1 MEFNVKFEL
10 SDQTFPVKFDNIQT
24 ATKLVGGEQYNGP
37 LEVTPTREQQTLPT
51 SGKVLGENVVVHP
64 IPKEYG
70 LVSYDNRKII
80 KIT

>member
-24 ATKLVGGEQYNGP
+24 ATKLVGGEVYDGP
-37 LEVTPTREQQTLPT
+37 LEVTPTRDVQTLPT
-51 SGKVLGENVVVHP
+51 SGKVLAHNVVVNA

-70 LVSYDNRKII
+70 LVTYNQDKII
-80 KIT
+80 TIT